1 MLVTYQAHLVW
12 LAVFVGVIGSLTA
25 LTLTSGLHDVESD
38 SVESS
43 FTLANGGLI
52 MGTTIWSMHFIAMM
66 AVEFPVLINYNIVET
81 ILSICFAIFGTAAGL
96 YIVSKNRLGRFSIVG
111 GGIAMGLAIG
121 SMHYTGMSAIRGCG
135 LSYDPILVAASVAIA
150 IGASMAA
157 LWFAFYRRTIWM
169 TLAGGV
175 VLGLAI
181 GSMHFTAMAAT
192 FFSPLATPANLTIPV
207 FTQSRLA
214 DLIAIAMVVVCA
226 GNLTL
231 LGFMTMQQR
240 RLQLDRDML

>member
-1 MLVTYQAHLVW
+1 MLVTYQPHLVW
-12 LAVFVGVIGSLTA
+12 LSLFVGVIGSLTA
-25 LTLTSGLHDVESD
+25 LTLTSGLHDAESD
-38 SVESS
+38 SLESS

-52 MGTTIWSMHFIAMM
+52 MGTTIWSLHFIAMM

-96 YIVSKNRLGRFSIVG
+96 YVVSKNRLGRFSIVG

-135 LSYDPILVAASVAIA
+135 LSYDPILVAASVALA

-175 VLGLAI
+175 VQGLAI
-181 GSMHFTAMAAT
+181 GSMHYTAMAAT
-192 FFSPLATPANLTIPV
+192 FFSPLTTPVNLTVPI
-207 FTQSRLA
+207 FTQSLLA

-240 RLQLDRDML
+240 RLQLDRDVL

>member
-1 MLVTYQAHLVW
+1 MLVTYQPHLVW

-25 LTLTSGLHDVESD
+25 LTLTSGLHDAESD

-121 SMHYTGMSAIRGCG
+121 SMHYTGMGAIRGCG

-175 VLGLAI
+175 VQGLAI

-192 FFSPLATPANLTIPV
+192 FFSPLATPTNLTIPV

-214 DLIAIAMVVVCA
+214 DLIAIAMIVVCA

-240 RLQLDRDML
+240 RLQLDRDAM

>member
-1 MLVTYQAHLVW
+1 MLVTYQSHLVW

-25 LTLTSGLHDVESD
+25 LTLTSGLHDAESD

-175 VLGLAI
+175 VQGLAI

-240 RLQLDRDML
+240 RLQLDRDVM